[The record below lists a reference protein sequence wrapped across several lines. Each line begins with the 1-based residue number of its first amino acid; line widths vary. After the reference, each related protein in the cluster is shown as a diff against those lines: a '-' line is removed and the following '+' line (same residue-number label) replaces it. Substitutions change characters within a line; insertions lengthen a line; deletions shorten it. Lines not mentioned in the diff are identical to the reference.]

1 MQYGLA
7 GIVHC
12 EDFCHCVRVCV
23 CVFLSKRKKEESF
36 NPECDENMCIA
47 EATPV
52 AVFVW
57 VMMQPAAADA
67 WGWRCVQ
74 RGR

>member
-1 MQYGLA
+1 
-7 GIVHC
+7 
-12 EDFCHCVRVCV
+12 
-23 CVFLSKRKKEESF
+23 
-36 NPECDENMCIA
+36 MCIA

>member
-1 MQYGLA
+1 MVQLELF
-7 GIVHC
+7 IVKI
-12 EDFCHCVRVCV
+12 FVIAYACVGFFFKKKYF
-23 CVFLSKRKKEESF
+23 FLKSF